1 MDMSAEIIV
10 GSLFNDVHMYV
21 HVSVERNFS
30 TAICLHY
37 NNFVSFTFLDGGESQ
52 DALEHSMVL
61 DYEQRLVAKRVEVA
75 ELQQQRDKLLQ
86 TQKRLL
92 ELQGLI
98 SHVSL

>member
-1 MDMSAEIIV
+1 M
-10 GSLFNDVHMYV
+10 
-21 HVSVERNFS
+21 ERNFC

-37 NNFVSFTFLDGGESQ
+37 DNFVSFTVLGGESQ

-61 DYEQRLVAKRVEVA
+61 DYEQRLAVKRVEVA

-86 TQKRLL
+86 TQQRLL

>member
-1 MDMSAEIIV
+1 M
-10 GSLFNDVHMYV
+10 
-21 HVSVERNFS
+21 ERNFS

-37 NNFVSFTFLDGGESQ
+37 NNFVAFTLLDGGESQ

-75 ELQQQRDKLLQ
+75 ELQKQRDKLLQ